1 MTEVMKE
8 FKISKKEQGAFKYIG
23 LNIEQTDKAI
33 FVDQMEYVKSLK
45 EIDISA
51 ERKNMIN
58 DALDETEKKQL
69 RSLCGQ
75 LLWVTSQTRPDVS
88 FQGCMLSNYGKN
100 ATVKSLVEANKA
112 IRVLKS
118 QDIKLIFSGL
128 GQPEQIKVVAYGDD
142 SHNSLPNGD
151 SQGAT
156 EISAVADTA
165 DYAYLVASMLQEIF
179 CLEKSPIV
187 ELMTD
192 SKSLKDNLEST
203 KVVEDPRQR
212 VDVARLKQ
220 MVKRGEIQVKWV
232 SSAMQL
238 ADSLTKRGASTDQL
252 LRVLVG
258 GMI

>member
-1 MTEVMKE
+1 MTEVMNE
-8 FKISKKEQGAFKYIG
+8 FKISKKEQGPFKYIG

-33 FVDQMEYVKSLK
+33 FVDQMEYVKSFK
-45 EIDISA
+45 EINISA
-51 ERKNMIN
+51 ERKNKIN

-75 LLWVTSQTRPDVS
+75 LLW
-88 FQGCMLSNYGKN
+88 
-100 ATVKSLVEANKA
+100 
-112 IRVLKS
+112 
-118 QDIKLIFSGL
+118 
-128 GQPEQIKVVAYGDD
+128 PEQIKVVAYGDG

-151 SQGAT
+151 SQGGGKKLAPISWKYKKLERVTKSPLAT
-156 EISAVADTA
+156 EISAVADTGN
-165 DYAYLVASMLQEIF
+165 YAYLVASMLKEIF
-179 CLEKSPIV
+179 CLEKSPV
-187 ELMTD
+187 VKLMID

-212 VDVARLKQ
+212 VDVARLKH